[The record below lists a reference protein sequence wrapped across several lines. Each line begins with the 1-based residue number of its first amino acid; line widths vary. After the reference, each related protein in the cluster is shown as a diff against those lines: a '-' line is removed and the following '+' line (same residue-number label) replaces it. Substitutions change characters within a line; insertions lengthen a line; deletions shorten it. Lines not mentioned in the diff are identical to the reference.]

1 MLNYTC
7 DLGNNDNCTSLPKTI
22 VIVNCVINAPL
33 MLISIIGNALVLA
46 AILRTP
52 SLRSPSTI
60 FLCSLAASDLLVGL
74 VLQPLYVAN
83 ELKPKASLRIAKSLL
98 IFSLCGVSLG
108 TIMAVSVDRFLAL
121 HYHMRYAN
129 LMTKTRALCES
140 VAIWLICFPLSCLY
154 FASDKMVVYA
164 TIVSITLCMLATTFC
179 YIKIY
184 IIVRRHQFQIHVQQ
198 QAVQLSLNQEQNMD
212 IARSK
217 KSAMSTFTY
226 YISMVLCYSPVFIA
240 TVATFP
246 EERTNAWVLTD
257 TVLFM
262 NSSINPFLY
271 CWRTSELRTAV
282 LRPLRK
288 FLCKQTD

>member
-22 VIVNCVINAPL
+22 VIINCVLNSPL

-74 VLQPLYVAN
+74 VAQPVYVAN
-83 ELKPKASLRIAKSLL
+83 ELSPKESLKIVKNLL
-98 IFSLCGVSLG
+98 MFALCGVSLG
-108 TIMAVSVDRFLAL
+108 TILSVSVDRLLAL

-129 LMTKTRALCES
+129 LMTKKRALCES
-140 VAIWLICFPLSCLY
+140 VFIWLVCFPLSCLC
-154 FASDKMVVYA
+154 FVSDKMLVYA
-164 TIVSITLCMLATTFC
+164 TVVSITLCMSGTTFC

-184 IIVRRHQFQIHVQQ
+184 FIVRRHQLQIQVQQ
-198 QAVQLSLNQEQNMD
+198 QAVELSLNQEHNIN

-217 KSAMSTFTY
+217 KSALSTFTY

-240 TVATFP
+240 TVVTFP
-246 EERTNAWVLTD
+246 QERKNAWVLTD

-271 CWRTSELRTAV
+271 CWRISELRTAV

-288 FLCKQTD
+288 YLCKQTD